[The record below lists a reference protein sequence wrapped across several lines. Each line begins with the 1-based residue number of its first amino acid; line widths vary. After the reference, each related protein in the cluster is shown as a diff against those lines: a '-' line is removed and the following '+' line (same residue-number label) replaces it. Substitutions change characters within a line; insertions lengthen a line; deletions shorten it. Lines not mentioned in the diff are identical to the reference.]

1 MKKIFIP
8 FCALLLSNFSIAQ
21 TYYSENFESGN
32 VWTYNDLDGDGK
44 IFALA
49 NASSVES
56 SFGTKSLVSYS
67 WYNSALT
74 PDNLATSPEISL
86 PADAS
91 NIFLKFNVVTYAGA
105 GAEHYAV
112 YLTTTNN
119 PADIIASTPVK
130 EETLSES
137 GGLKEIAVDV
147 SSFKGQKVYLTVRHY
162 NCTDMYYFLADN
174 FSLSSLPSDNA
185 SLLSTKIN
193 KFITVN
199 SQNDLQLTVK
209 NSGNNTISSLEVNW
223 NDGADHVASIPVNIA
238 VGATATVTHP
248 TKVSYADIAQKNI
261 TVSVNKVNSNA
272 DSDTS
277 DNSSSTSVVVASKV
291 VPKKVVI
298 EEGTGTWCGW
308 CPRGMVALQKLDQDY
323 PDDQISIA
331 VHGGSTAEPM
341 RDASYSAGAGFSGFP
356 GMNVDRE
363 LKGVD
368 ISPQTIGNYVV
379 SRKTIPTPVQLGGEY
394 TIDGSSLTAKASA
407 QFFSNFSNA
416 NYRLAAIVVEDG
428 VKGTGTGYR
437 QSNYYAGGAQGA
449 MGGFESLPSTVP
461 AAQMTYDHVG
471 RALLGGYSGQA
482 NSVPAVITDQQT
494 VDYTFNYTIPAKY
507 NYTTTAANDVV
518 PNPANMHVV
527 LLLIDQN
534 DNTIVNA
541 VKLTKGQL
549 GVSDLALSKST
560 LVYPNP
566 AKTDFN
572 IKVAADGKYNVVIY
586 DMSGKVVT
594 NYGTVTTSNRT
605 ANLPIKL
612 LPGKYLVNISQN
624 GESITKD
631 LLVK

>member
-8 FCALLLSNFSIAQ
+8 FFALLLSNASIAQ

-32 VWTYNDLDGDGK
+32 TWTYSDLDGDGN
-44 IFALA
+44 IFGLV
-49 NASSVES
+49 NASSVSS
-56 SFGTKSLVSYS
+56 SFGVKSLLSYS
-67 WYNSALT
+67 WYNSAYT
-74 PDNLATSPEISL
+74 PDNLATSPKINL

-91 NIFLKFNVVTYAGA
+91 NIFLKFNLATDAGA

-112 YLTTTNN
+112 YLTTSNV
-119 PADIIASTPVK
+119 PADIIAATPVK
-130 EETLSES
+130 EETLSIN
-137 GGLKEIAVDV
+137 GGLKEVAVDV
-147 SSFKGQKVYLTVRHY
+147 SAFKGQKVYLTVRHY
-162 NCTDMYYFLADN
+162 NCTDMYYLLMDN
-174 FSLSSLPSDNA
+174 FTLSSLSSDNA

-199 SQNDLQLTVK
+199 SQNDLQFTVK
-209 NSGNNTISSLEVNW
+209 NSGSNTISSVEANW
-223 NDGADHVASIPVNIA
+223 NDGTDHISTIPVNIP
-238 VGATATVTHP
+238 VGTTVTVTHP
-248 TKVSYADIAQKNI
+248 IKVSYSDIAQKNI
-261 TVSVNKVNSNA
+261 TVAVNKVNGNV
-272 DSDTS
+272 DSDPS
-277 DNSSSTSVVVASKV
+277 DNTSLTSVVVASQV
-291 VPKKVVI
+291 IPKKVVI

-308 CPRGMVALQKLDQDY
+308 CPRGMVALKKLDQDY

-331 VHGGSTAEPM
+331 VHGGSNSEPM

-368 ISPQTIGNYVV
+368 ISPQTIGSYVV
-379 SRKTIPTPVQLGGEY
+379 SRKTIPTPVLLGGEY
-394 TIDGSSLTAKASA
+394 TIDGSSLTAKANA

-428 VKGTGTGYR
+428 VKGTGTGYK
-437 QSNYYAGGAQGA
+437 QSNYYAGGGNGV

-471 RALLGGYSGQA
+471 RALLGGYNGQE
-482 NSVPAVITDQQT
+482 NSIPAVITDQQ
-494 VDYTFNYTIPAKY
+494 VVNYTFNYTIPAKY
-507 NYTTTAANDVV
+507 NYTTNAANDVI
-518 PNPANMHVV
+518 PNPDKMHVV

-541 VKLTKGQL
+541 VKLTKG
-549 GVSDLALSKST
+549 SLAVHDISLSKTT

-572 IKVAADGKYNVVIY
+572 IKVANDGKYNVVIY

-594 NYGTVTTSNRT
+594 NYGTVSTSNKV